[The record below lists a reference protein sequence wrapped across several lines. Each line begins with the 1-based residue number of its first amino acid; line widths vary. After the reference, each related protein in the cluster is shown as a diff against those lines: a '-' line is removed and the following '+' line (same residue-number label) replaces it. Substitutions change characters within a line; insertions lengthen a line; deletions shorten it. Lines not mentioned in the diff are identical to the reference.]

1 MMRLIVALALIGTS
15 ASAATIT
22 AWNGYSA
29 FVVSSPAETEKA
41 DELAQKLCA
50 SVGKSANRQGRERNA
65 DGHLV
70 AFYVCL

>member
-1 MMRLIVALALIGTS
+1 MKRLFIVLALLGTS
-15 ASAATIT
+15 ASAATVT

-29 FVVSSPAETEKA
+29 YVSSSPAETELA

-50 SVGKSANRQGRERNA
+50 SVGKSAERQGRERNA

-70 AFYVCL
+70 GFYVCL